1 MGAWHDTPTRRSST
15 APSASSG
22 TPTSPATAKAL
33 VMAAHAL
40 PSRAVRRDVPEWART
55 RPVTVSIQ
63 SARQSAR
70 QSATAASYPAPPR
83 ALASETADSRG
94 FASVTVN
101 LACVFALTVLA
112 CGNLVGAY
120 DHPIAWA
127 ISVLTATACGC
138 LPAICSSVFRRAS
151 RSKPVIRW
159 MATLAFMMLCQFLI
173 GPALVFPGVT
183 GDTAAFAVGTITQ
196 RWNQL
201 LASYKFLISATPPV
215 GTDAMSLP
223 AVWTMALWCALAAS
237 SAALSRIA
245 GFGVAPA
252 IPILV
257 TFALSALLGTKD
269 GWHAGLLGAAAIA
282 VLLPW
287 TAARCGWRRPR
298 RWLASLLVLT
308 LALGAGLGSCRL
320 MPHHRFVL
328 RDHYE
333 PPLIMRDTT
342 SPLAG
347 MRTFVKEHRNDTI
360 LTAYDLPAATPVRM
374 AVMTC
379 FDGNVWNVAGCADE
393 RGTATYR
400 VMGSGASDTAKYD
413 TAKSSTAKSDTTAYG
428 AETGTASG
436 NGTTVTFAIGKGLS
450 GQSWLPV
457 AGTPNGITMQGHA
470 DRRNLFYSAET
481 NAAIY
486 PTGMEEGMVYTV
498 GTMLHP
504 IPKNTDIAA
513 AVGAEATVSSADS
526 VPREI
531 GALASGISGGQTTG
545 GAMALA
551 LSTWLHS
558 EGWFSHGLQGEHP
571 SMAGHGSHRLL
582 SMLQGSGMVGDGE
595 QYASL
600 MALMARELGLP
611 SRVVLGVIP
620 KDGNGMLSS
629 TRAKQIDGHTVTEF
643 TGNDIEAWVEIEL
656 ERFGWVPFFPT
667 PKETKTP
674 DESQDLTPTSVES
687 PLVRSSPSLADPL
700 REERDPPD
708 QAQQRE
714 QNTPASEKPRAWHAF
729 LRIAGVVALCLGPV
743 WLVGIAAGS
752 ALLYNAFRVRRA
764 RRIPVPRLCMA
775 AGWRMLVEHL
785 RHTDLADVPLNRT
798 RRMQASIIERQCPA
812 IAGMVRQLADAA
824 DTAAFADAQ
833 ATATDAVA
841 YWRQLDQVRSAASAS
856 LTPAHRWLALTT
868 PLPLR
873 PQRFAR
879 SVAQRLR
886 RPAAQSRIVQAQ
898 RRGFRTR
905 RQANATKHAD
915 KRRQAPDKH
924 RQTNGISGHGM
935 HP

>member
-1 MGAWHDTPTRRSST
+1 
-15 APSASSG
+15 
-22 TPTSPATAKAL
+22 
-33 VMAAHAL
+33 
-40 PSRAVRRDVPEWART
+40 
-55 RPVTVSIQ
+55 
-63 SARQSAR
+63 
-70 QSATAASYPAPPR
+70 
-83 ALASETADSRG
+83 
-94 FASVTVN
+94 
-101 LACVFALTVLA
+101 
-112 CGNLVGAY
+112 
-120 DHPIAWA
+120 
-127 ISVLTATACGC
+127 
-138 LPAICSSVFRRAS
+138 
-151 RSKPVIRW
+151 
-159 MATLAFMMLCQFLI
+159 MLCQFLI

-201 LASYKFLISATPPV
+201 LASYKYLISATPPV

-328 RDHYE
+328 RDYYE

-413 TAKSSTAKSDTTAYG
+413 TAKSSTAKSDTTAYS

-436 NGTTVTFAIGKGLS
+436 NGTTVTFAIDKGLS
-450 GQSWLPV
+450 GHSWLPV
-457 AGTPNGITMQGHA
+457 AGTPSGITMQGHA

-498 GTMLHP
+498 GTMLRP

-513 AVGAEATVSSADS
+513 AVGAEATVSSTDS

-531 GALASGISGGQTTG
+531 GALASGIAGGQTTG

-582 SMLQGSGMVGDGE
+582 SMLQESGMVGDGE

-714 QNTPASEKPRAWHAF
+714 RNASASEKPRAWHAF

-743 WLVGIAAGS
+743 WLVGTAAGS

-764 RRIPVPRLCMA
+764 RRIPVPRLCMT

-824 DTAAFADAQ
+824 DAAAFADTQ

-924 RQTNGISGHGM
+924 RQTLTNERHQRTRHASLIAHSR
-935 HP
+935 

>member
-1 MGAWHDTPTRRSST
+1 
-15 APSASSG
+15 
-22 TPTSPATAKAL
+22 
-33 VMAAHAL
+33 
-40 PSRAVRRDVPEWART
+40 
-55 RPVTVSIQ
+55 
-63 SARQSAR
+63 
-70 QSATAASYPAPPR
+70 
-83 ALASETADSRG
+83 
-94 FASVTVN
+94 
-101 LACVFALTVLA
+101 
-112 CGNLVGAY
+112 
-120 DHPIAWA
+120 
-127 ISVLTATACGC
+127 
-138 LPAICSSVFRRAS
+138 
-151 RSKPVIRW
+151 
-159 MATLAFMMLCQFLI
+159 MLCQFPI

-413 TAKSSTAKSDTTAYG
+413 TAKSSTSKSDTTAYS

-450 GQSWLPV
+450 GHSWLPV

-498 GTMLHP
+498 GTMLRP

-531 GALASGISGGQTTG
+531 GALASGIAGGQTTG
-545 GAMALA
+545 GAMAQA

-674 DESQDLTPTSVES
+674 DESQDLTPTSIES

-714 QNTPASEKPRAWHAF
+714 RNTSASEKPRVWHAF

-743 WLVGIAAGS
+743 WLIGTAAGA

-785 RHTDLADVPLNRT
+785 HHTDLADVPLNRT

-824 DTAAFADAQ
+824 DAAAFADAQ

-886 RPAAQSRIVQAQ
+886 PAAQSRIVQAQ
-898 RRGFRTR
+898 RRGFRTH
-905 RQANATKHAD
+905 RQANARNT
-915 KRRQAPDKH
+915 PTNTDKH
-924 RQTNGISGHGM
+924 RQAPRQTPTNERHQRTRHASLITHSR
-935 HP
+935 

>member
-1 MGAWHDTPTRRSST
+1 
-15 APSASSG
+15 
-22 TPTSPATAKAL
+22 
-33 VMAAHAL
+33 
-40 PSRAVRRDVPEWART
+40 
-55 RPVTVSIQ
+55 
-63 SARQSAR
+63 
-70 QSATAASYPAPPR
+70 
-83 ALASETADSRG
+83 
-94 FASVTVN
+94 
-101 LACVFALTVLA
+101 
-112 CGNLVGAY
+112 
-120 DHPIAWA
+120 
-127 ISVLTATACGC
+127 
-138 LPAICSSVFRRAS
+138 
-151 RSKPVIRW
+151 

-201 LASYKFLISATPPV
+201 LASYKYLISATPPV

-282 VLLPW
+282 MLLPW

-413 TAKSSTAKSDTTAYG
+413 TAKSSTAKSDTTAYS

-450 GQSWLPV
+450 GHSWLPV
-457 AGTPNGITMQGHA
+457 AGTPSGITMQGHA

-498 GTMLHP
+498 GTMLRP
-504 IPKNTDIAA
+504 LPKNTDIAA
-513 AVGAEATVSSADS
+513 AAGAEATVSSADS

-531 GALASGISGGQTTG
+531 GALASGIAGGQTTG

-629 TRAKQIDGHTVTEF
+629 TRAKQIDGHMVTEF

-674 DESQDLTPTSVES
+674 DKLQDLTPTSVES

-714 QNTPASEKPRAWHAF
+714 RNASASEKPRAWHAF

-743 WLVGIAAGS
+743 WLVGTAAGS

-775 AGWRMLVEHL
+775 VGWRMLVEHL
-785 RHTDLADVPLNRT
+785 RHTDLVDVPLNRT
-798 RRMQASIIERQCPA
+798 RRMQASIIEGQCPA

-824 DTAAFADAQ
+824 DAAAFADAQ

-905 RQANATKHAD
+905 RQANATEHTDKPPTNTD
-915 KRRQAPDKH
+915 KRTASADTACIPD
-924 RQTNGISGHGM
+924 RAFPIM
-935 HP
+935 P

>member
-1 MGAWHDTPTRRSST
+1 
-15 APSASSG
+15 
-22 TPTSPATAKAL
+22 
-33 VMAAHAL
+33 
-40 PSRAVRRDVPEWART
+40 
-55 RPVTVSIQ
+55 
-63 SARQSAR
+63 
-70 QSATAASYPAPPR
+70 
-83 ALASETADSRG
+83 
-94 FASVTVN
+94 
-101 LACVFALTVLA
+101 
-112 CGNLVGAY
+112 
-120 DHPIAWA
+120 
-127 ISVLTATACGC
+127 
-138 LPAICSSVFRRAS
+138 
-151 RSKPVIRW
+151 
-159 MATLAFMMLCQFLI
+159 MLCQFLI

-287 TAARCGWRRPR
+287 TAARCGWSRPR
-298 RWLASLLVLT
+298 RWLASLLVLA

-413 TAKSSTAKSDTTAYG
+413 TAKSSTAKSDTTAYS

-450 GQSWLPV
+450 DHSWLPI
-457 AGTPNGITMQGHA
+457 AGTPSGITMQGHA

-498 GTMLHP
+498 GTILRP

-513 AVGAEATVSSADS
+513 AAGTEATVSSADS

-531 GALASGISGGQTTG
+531 GALASGIAGGQTTG

-643 TGNDIEAWVEIEL
+643 TG
-656 ERFGWVPFFPT
+656 
-667 PKETKTP
+667 
-674 DESQDLTPTSVES
+674 Q
-687 PLVRSSPSLADPL
+687 
-700 REERDPPD
+700 
-708 QAQQRE
+708 
-714 QNTPASEKPRAWHAF
+714 
-729 LRIAGVVALCLGPV
+729 
-743 WLVGIAAGS
+743 
-752 ALLYNAFRVRRA
+752 
-764 RRIPVPRLCMA
+764 
-775 AGWRMLVEHL
+775 
-785 RHTDLADVPLNRT
+785 
-798 RRMQASIIERQCPA
+798 
-812 IAGMVRQLADAA
+812 
-824 DTAAFADAQ
+824 
-833 ATATDAVA
+833 
-841 YWRQLDQVRSAASAS
+841 
-856 LTPAHRWLALTT
+856 
-868 PLPLR
+868 
-873 PQRFAR
+873 
-879 SVAQRLR
+879 
-886 RPAAQSRIVQAQ
+886 
-898 RRGFRTR
+898 
-905 RQANATKHAD
+905 
-915 KRRQAPDKH
+915 
-924 RQTNGISGHGM
+924 
-935 HP
+935 

>member
-1 MGAWHDTPTRRSST
+1 
-15 APSASSG
+15 
-22 TPTSPATAKAL
+22 
-33 VMAAHAL
+33 
-40 PSRAVRRDVPEWART
+40 
-55 RPVTVSIQ
+55 
-63 SARQSAR
+63 
-70 QSATAASYPAPPR
+70 
-83 ALASETADSRG
+83 
-94 FASVTVN
+94 
-101 LACVFALTVLA
+101 
-112 CGNLVGAY
+112 
-120 DHPIAWA
+120 
-127 ISVLTATACGC
+127 
-138 LPAICSSVFRRAS
+138 
-151 RSKPVIRW
+151 

-201 LASYKFLISATPPV
+201 LASYKYLISATPPV

-287 TAARCGWRRPR
+287 TAARCGWSRPR
-298 RWLASLLVLT
+298 RWLASLLVLA

-400 VMGSGASDTAKYD
+400 VMGSGASDTAMYD
-413 TAKSSTAKSDTTAYG
+413 TAKSDTAKSDTTAYST
-428 AETGTASG
+428 ETGTASG

-450 GQSWLPV
+450 GHSWLPV
-457 AGTPNGITMQGHA
+457 AGTPSGITMRGHA
-470 DRRNLFYSAET
+470 DRCNLFYSAET

-498 GTMLHP
+498 GTMLRP

-513 AVGAEATVSSADS
+513 AVGAKTTVSSADS

-531 GALASGISGGQTTG
+531 GALASGIAGGQTTG

-656 ERFGWVPFFPT
+656 ERFG
-667 PKETKTP
+667 
-674 DESQDLTPTSVES
+674 
-687 PLVRSSPSLADPL
+687 
-700 REERDPPD
+700 
-708 QAQQRE
+708 
-714 QNTPASEKPRAWHAF
+714 
-729 LRIAGVVALCLGPV
+729 
-743 WLVGIAAGS
+743 
-752 ALLYNAFRVRRA
+752 
-764 RRIPVPRLCMA
+764 
-775 AGWRMLVEHL
+775 
-785 RHTDLADVPLNRT
+785 
-798 RRMQASIIERQCPA
+798 
-812 IAGMVRQLADAA
+812 
-824 DTAAFADAQ
+824 
-833 ATATDAVA
+833 
-841 YWRQLDQVRSAASAS
+841 
-856 LTPAHRWLALTT
+856 
-868 PLPLR
+868 
-873 PQRFAR
+873 
-879 SVAQRLR
+879 
-886 RPAAQSRIVQAQ
+886 
-898 RRGFRTR
+898 
-905 RQANATKHAD
+905 
-915 KRRQAPDKH
+915 
-924 RQTNGISGHGM
+924 
-935 HP
+935 

>member
-1 MGAWHDTPTRRSST
+1 
-15 APSASSG
+15 
-22 TPTSPATAKAL
+22 
-33 VMAAHAL
+33 
-40 PSRAVRRDVPEWART
+40 
-55 RPVTVSIQ
+55 
-63 SARQSAR
+63 
-70 QSATAASYPAPPR
+70 
-83 ALASETADSRG
+83 
-94 FASVTVN
+94 
-101 LACVFALTVLA
+101 
-112 CGNLVGAY
+112 
-120 DHPIAWA
+120 
-127 ISVLTATACGC
+127 
-138 LPAICSSVFRRAS
+138 
-151 RSKPVIRW
+151 

-201 LASYKFLISATPPV
+201 LASYKYLISATPPV

-282 VLLPW
+282 VLLLW

-360 LTAYDLPAATPVRM
+360 LTAYDLPVATPVRM

-413 TAKSSTAKSDTTAYG
+413 TAKSSTAKSDTTAYS

-450 GQSWLPV
+450 GHSWLPV
-457 AGTPNGITMQGHA
+457 AGTPSGITMQGHA

-481 NAAIY
+481 NTAIY

-498 GTMLHP
+498 GTMLRP

-531 GALASGISGGQTTG
+531 GALASGIAGGQTTG
-545 GAMALA
+545 GAMAQA

-558 EGWFSHGLQGEHP
+558 EGWFSHGLPSEHP

-674 DESQDLTPTSVES
+674 DESQDLTPTSIES

-714 QNTPASEKPRAWHAF
+714 RNTSASEKPRVWHAF

-743 WLVGIAAGS
+743 WLIGTAAGA

-785 RHTDLADVPLNRT
+785 HHTDLADVPLNRT

-824 DTAAFADAQ
+824 DAAAFADAQ

-898 RRGFRTR
+898 RRGSQTR
-905 RQANATKHAD
+905 RQANATEHAD

>member
-1 MGAWHDTPTRRSST
+1 
-15 APSASSG
+15 
-22 TPTSPATAKAL
+22 
-33 VMAAHAL
+33 
-40 PSRAVRRDVPEWART
+40 
-55 RPVTVSIQ
+55 
-63 SARQSAR
+63 
-70 QSATAASYPAPPR
+70 
-83 ALASETADSRG
+83 
-94 FASVTVN
+94 
-101 LACVFALTVLA
+101 
-112 CGNLVGAY
+112 
-120 DHPIAWA
+120 
-127 ISVLTATACGC
+127 
-138 LPAICSSVFRRAS
+138 
-151 RSKPVIRW
+151 
-159 MATLAFMMLCQFLI
+159 MLCQFLI

-201 LASYKFLISATPPV
+201 LASYKYLISATPPV

-223 AVWTMALWCALAAS
+223 VVWTMALWCALAAS

-379 FDGNVWNVAGCADE
+379 FDGNVWNVAGCAGE

-413 TAKSSTAKSDTTAYG
+413 ATAYS

-450 GQSWLPV
+450 GHSWLPV
-457 AGTPNGITMQGHA
+457 AGTPSGITMQGHA

-498 GTMLHP
+498 GTMLRP

-531 GALASGISGGQTTG
+531 GALASGIAGGQTTG

-600 MALMARELGLP
+600 MALMARELGLS

-708 QAQQRE
+708 QAQQGER
-714 QNTPASEKPRAWHAF
+714 NTSASEKPRAWHAF
-729 LRIAGVVALCLGPV
+729 LRIAGVVALYLGPV
-743 WLVGIAAGS
+743 WLVGTAAGS

-775 AGWRMLVEHL
+775 AGWRMLVEHF
-785 RHTDLADVPLNRT
+785 RHADLADVPLNRT

-824 DTAAFADAQ
+824 DAAAFADAQ

-879 SVAQRLR
+879 SVARSVAQRLR
-886 RPAAQSRIVQAQ
+886 RPAAQSRIAQAQ
-898 RRGFRTR
+898 RRSFQTH
-905 RQANATKHAD
+905 RQANTTEHAD
-915 KRRQAPDKH
+915 KRRQAPP
-924 RQTNGISGHGM
+924 TNERHQRTRCI
-935 HP
+935 PDRAFPITP

>member
-1 MGAWHDTPTRRSST
+1 
-15 APSASSG
+15 
-22 TPTSPATAKAL
+22 
-33 VMAAHAL
+33 
-40 PSRAVRRDVPEWART
+40 
-55 RPVTVSIQ
+55 
-63 SARQSAR
+63 
-70 QSATAASYPAPPR
+70 
-83 ALASETADSRG
+83 
-94 FASVTVN
+94 
-101 LACVFALTVLA
+101 
-112 CGNLVGAY
+112 
-120 DHPIAWA
+120 
-127 ISVLTATACGC
+127 
-138 LPAICSSVFRRAS
+138 
-151 RSKPVIRW
+151 

-201 LASYKFLISATPPV
+201 LASYKYLISATPPV

-328 RDHYE
+328 RDYYE

-413 TAKSSTAKSDTTAYG
+413 TAKSSTAKSDTTAYS

-450 GQSWLPV
+450 GHSWLPV
-457 AGTPNGITMQGHA
+457 AGTPSGITMQGRA

-498 GTMLHP
+498 GTMLRP

-531 GALASGISGGQTTG
+531 GALASGIAGGQTTG

-708 QAQQRE
+708 QAQQEER
-714 QNTPASEKPRAWHAF
+714 NTPASEKPRAWHAF

-775 AGWRMLVEHL
+775 AGWRMLVEYL

-798 RRMQASIIERQCPA
+798 RRMQASIIEGRCPA

-824 DTAAFADAQ
+824 DAAAFADAQ

-856 LTPAHRWLALTT
+856 LTPAHRWLSLTT

-898 RRGFRTR
+898 RRGFRTH
-905 RQANATKHAD
+905 RQANARNTPTNTDKHQ
-915 KRRQAPDKH
+915 QAPDKH

>member
-1 MGAWHDTPTRRSST
+1 
-15 APSASSG
+15 
-22 TPTSPATAKAL
+22 
-33 VMAAHAL
+33 
-40 PSRAVRRDVPEWART
+40 
-55 RPVTVSIQ
+55 
-63 SARQSAR
+63 
-70 QSATAASYPAPPR
+70 
-83 ALASETADSRG
+83 
-94 FASVTVN
+94 
-101 LACVFALTVLA
+101 
-112 CGNLVGAY
+112 
-120 DHPIAWA
+120 
-127 ISVLTATACGC
+127 
-138 LPAICSSVFRRAS
+138 
-151 RSKPVIRW
+151 
-159 MATLAFMMLCQFLI
+159 MATLTFMMLCQFLI

-413 TAKSSTAKSDTTAYG
+413 TAKSSTSKSDTTAYS

-450 GQSWLPV
+450 GHSWLPV

-498 GTMLHP
+498 GTMLRP

-531 GALASGISGGQTTG
+531 GALASGIAGGQTTG
-545 GAMALA
+545 GAMAQA

-674 DESQDLTPTSVES
+674 DESQDLTPTSIES

-714 QNTPASEKPRAWHAF
+714 RNTSASEKPRVWHAF

-743 WLVGIAAGS
+743 WLIGTAAGA

-785 RHTDLADVPLNRT
+785 HHTDLADVPLNRT

-824 DTAAFADAQ
+824 DAAAFADAQ

-886 RPAAQSRIVQAQ
+886 PAAQSRIVQAQ
-898 RRGFRTR
+898 RRGFRTH
-905 RQANATKHAD
+905 RQANARNT
-915 KRRQAPDKH
+915 PTNTDKH
-924 RQTNGISGHGM
+924 RQAPRQTPTNERHQRTRHASLITHSR
-935 HP
+935 